1 MLAPPGPCSRP
12 QDWFQS
18 CSWESHPAQWPGD
31 RQYLPVREHCSCVA
45 CRSRPLVVGMPHPLS
60 HTRVK
65 GQGYRTK
72 RTVRYVAVEEEE
84 EEEGCGFVSE
94 DNHSGCYDAHV
105 GHLYAANG
113 HCRPSRGLSEEDAG
127 QDGHREGGR
136 HCCDGATAAT
146 AASYQGFFPTEV
158 PQRQLVPSRQKE
170 LHVPP
175 PSSFSSSTTVAI
187 PQPARRLTDNGEH
200 PGQGSEVV
208 RQRAAAGGKR
218 RTRRR
223 DMVREQIRRV
233 VADLEDVLGGLK
245 QVHVEMKEVGLS
257 ILACVFFCPQC

>member
-12 QDWFQS
+12 QDWAQS

-31 RQYLPVREHCSCVA
+31 RQYPPVREHCSCVA

-60 HTRVK
+60 HARVK
-65 GQGYRTK
+65 GQGYRHK

-84 EEEGCGFVSE
+84 EEGCRFVSE

-127 QDGHREGGR
+127 QDGHREGGG
-136 HCCDGATAAT
+136 HCCDGAAAAA

-187 PQPARRLTDNGEH
+187 PQPARPLTANGEH
-200 PGQGSEVV
+200 SGHGSEVV

-218 RTRRR
+218 RRRRR